1 MSIDNDGREAAHWP
15 DNQSQ
20 GSGGHP
26 WTTATLQIGSRPL
39 GEEGGSHWLHQP
51 SMRQEREAQY
61 SRRAHAA
68 RTVAT
73 TQVGEEEAHSGVG
86 CPGCPLARERA
97 SNCHW
102 HTHLLEESALQQS
115 GKVHQQCTTV
125 GIGEPILIHS
135 TGKLPY
141 SPPCRPPSV
150 PSSEVGNPQEGSR

>member
-1 MSIDNDGREAAHWP
+1 MGTRGRQPLCKLGAGHLARREAAT
-15 DNQSQ
+15 
-20 GSGGHP
+20 GY
-26 WTTATLQIGSRPL
+26 T
-39 GEEGGSHWLHQP
+39 SHQCDK
-51 SMRQEREAQY
+51 REREAQY

-86 CPGCPLARERA
+86 CPGCPSARERA

-115 GKVHQQCTTV
+115 GKVHQCTAV
-125 GIGEPILIHS
+125 GIGELIHIHC

-141 SPPCRPPSV
+141 SPPCPPPSV
-150 PSSEVGNPQEGSR
+150 PSSEVGNTQEGSR

>member
-1 MSIDNDGREAAHWP
+1 MTGERQHTGRIIRAL
-15 DNQSQ
+15 
-20 GSGGHP
+20 GSSGHP

-51 SMRQEREAQY
+51 SMRQEREREAQY

-86 CPGCPLARERA
+86 CPGCPSARERA

-102 HTHLLEESALQQS
+102 HTHLLEESAVQQS
-115 GKVHQQCTTV
+115 GKVHQCTTV
-125 GIGEPILIHS
+125 GIGEPIHIHC

-141 SPPCRPPSV
+141 SPPCPPPSV
-150 PSSEVGNPQEGSR
+150 PSSEVGNTQEGSR